1 MITETLDRN
10 ILLYNTQ
17 EDHRMPSDYIGR
29 YHIHILCHKGKAQFS
44 FMDKTFTI
52 EPDDWTIWQMSS
64 KISDVL
70 YSSDFDADFLLV
82 DKDFLLE
89 YNPEKI
95 WAAKAFVFIKKHPV
109 YRLDD
114 KGLAMV
120 EYNFTQFR
128 RRIAEPHLFQEAI
141 VGRQL
146 QIFLFDLWEIYKH
159 AIENGYSFRENLKG
173 NVANG
178 NIANGNVANGNVS
191 GRNLS
196 AENNSSERNLSSD
209 DAPDKKLS
217 KFKHHEG
224 IRPNGNGSENE
235 NSETEETEKK
245 NYEIKRTEAKDSE
258 TSFFSMG
265 KNSEGFSDNST
276 ALLFTRFMNLLAI
289 HSKTEREVAFYAD
302 KLCVSPKYLSEVVK
316 KSSGHP
322 ASYWINGF
330 AMQEVL
336 ALLKRFDLTFAEIA
350 DEMNFYNPA
359 HFTRF
364 VKKQMGLSPT
374 ELRLKMERNMNSK
387 SI

>member
-1 MITETLDRN
+1 MMTETLDRKV
-10 ILLYNTQ
+10 LLYNTQ

-29 YHIHILCHKGKAQFS
+29 YHIHILCHKGKAQFG

-52 EPDDWTIWQMSS
+52 ERGDWTIWQMSS

-109 YRLDD
+109 YRLDA

-120 EYNFTQFR
+120 EYNFAQFR

-159 AIENGYSFRENLKG
+159 AIENGYSNSGNLKG
-173 NVANG
+173 NADASS
-178 NIANGNVANGNVS
+178 IEKIS
-191 GRNLS
+191 G
-196 AENNSSERNLSSD
+196 
-209 DAPDKKLS
+209 
-217 KFKHHEG
+217 FKHHGGISSDGISSEG
-224 IRPNGNGSENE
+224 ISSDGKSSDGISSDGNEESSETE
-235 NSETEETEKK
+235 NSETKKSEKINSEEKDSE
-245 NYEIKRTEAKDSE
+245 NKDSE

-265 KNSEGFSDNST
+265 KNPEGFPDNST

-330 AMQEVL
+330 AMQEIL

-350 DEMNFYNPA
+350 DQMNFYNPA

-364 VKKQMGLSPT
+364 VKKQTGLSPT
-374 ELRLKMERNMNSK
+374 ELRMKMEKKER
-387 SI
+387 

>member
-1 MITETLDRN
+1 MMTETLDRK

-52 EPDDWTIWQMSS
+52 EPGDWTIWQMSS

-70 YSSDFDADFLLV
+70 YSSNFDADFLLV

-95 WAAKAFVFIKKHPV
+95 WAAKAFIFIKMHPV
-109 YRLDD
+109 YRLED

-120 EYNFTQFR
+120 EYDFAQFR

-159 AIENGYSFRENLKG
+159 AIENEYSDSGNLRG
-173 NVANG
+173 SASDG
-178 NIANGNVANGNVS
+178 
-191 GRNLS
+191 NLS
-196 AENNSSERNLSSD
+196 DDNNQSQRNLSSD
-209 DAPDKKLS
+209 T
-217 KFKHHEG
+217 
-224 IRPNGNGSENE
+224 N
-235 NSETEETEKK
+235 
-245 NYEIKRTEAKDSE
+245 
-258 TSFFSMG
+258 
-265 KNSEGFSDNST
+265 EGFTDNST

-330 AMQEVL
+330 AMQEIL

-374 ELRLKMERNMNSK
+374 ELRLKMERNKNRK
-387 SI
+387 NV